1 MGLAGMGR
9 GGGLIGAMRL
19 TGSKENTLGEEIE
32 IFFLPR
38 MSNKCGSYPSKVGLL
53 MTWGFP
59 GSL

>member
-1 MGLAGMGR
+1 MGR

-19 TGSKENTLGEEIE
+19 TGSKEITLGEEIK

-38 MSNKCGSYPSKVGLL
+38 LSNKTGSYPSKVGLL
-53 MTWGFP
+53 MAWGFP